1 MNAALAEKLEHLPTS
16 PGVYLMKDKQGRVI
30 YVGKALNLRNRVR
43 SYFQARSGDTR
54 AFVAFLDRLLGD
66 LEVVVVSNE
75 KEALLL
81 ENELIKKHQPRF
93 NVLLRDDKNFIC
105 LRLDLSQPY
114 PRLEIQRRIADDGAR
129 YFGPY
134 HSAQSIRHTLRLVN
148 RGFHLRS
155 CRDRAFERR
164 MAGKER
170 PSLLCQLNQC
180 PCWTKMGAE
189 QYRLAVDEAVLFLE
203 GKHTELIDHLRARM
217 KDASSK
223 MEFETAA
230 RYRDHVIA
238 IERSLEKQRLI
249 SSDFVDRD
257 VFGLARDL
265 DRILIYVLFIRGGR
279 LAEHRAFPFSG
290 QEFPDE
296 ELLGSFVD
304 LYYDG
309 GNLIPDEVLLPFELE
324 DLAAKA
330 EWLREKKGKKVE
342 VYAPRK
348 GEKLRLV
355 EMARQNAIQQLG
367 ETKRTAEEK
376 ESTLLKLQKQLS
388 LTKLPRRIECYDISL
403 FQGASAV
410 GSGVSFLDGEPDK
423 SNYRRY
429 RVKTVEGTDDFAML
443 YEVLTR
449 RAKRGLESRDLPDL
463 IVIDGGKGQL
473 GSAVAAFK
481 DAGVSGVDLCSLA
494 KSRLVDEDELS
505 RGRGY
510 SGARR
515 VREHQASQDAAE
527 APRSPERVFLPNVK
541 DPIVLRQSSPEL
553 LLLARIRDEAHRFAI
568 TYHRQTRG
576 KRSFASELEAIPGI
590 GATRR
595 KQLLKHFGSVR
606 RIREATSDQL
616 AEQLGPAAGARL
628 FAHLHPSEGPAA
640 DPAGTTDPEQ
650 TR

>member
-180 PCWTKMGAE
+180 PCWTKLTAE
-189 QYRLAVDEAVLFLE
+189 QYRPAVDEAVLFLE
-203 GKHTELIDHLRARM
+203 GKHTELVDHLRARM

-249 SSDFVDRD
+249 TSDFVDRD

-355 EMARQNAIQQLG
+355 EMARQNAEQQLG

-388 LTKLPRRIECYDISL
+388 LSKLPRRIECYDISL

-429 RVKTVEGTDDFAML
+429 KVKTVEGTDDFAML

-510 SGARR
+510 AGARR
-515 VREHQASQDAAE
+515 AREHQVSQDAAE

-628 FAHLHPSEGPAA
+628 FAHLHPPERSPA
-640 DPAGTTDPEQ
+640 DPAAPPDPDA
-650 TR
+650 TG